1 MNDHVNVLENFEEII
16 NSIKRIEKNAE
27 VFRELKEISTEL
39 SQLKEYVKENVD
51 NFFKG
56 FQQFNT
62 DLTQYSKLIDFHQQV
77 VNCSKWEE
85 ARIRIFDFISQQI
98 NYDLAFILVKLTE
111 ENQEYSILLRPEEEK
126 ARIQKFIRNSDL
138 ANLKAYLKKRNS
150 AINNLDLENPEKLN
164 WKTLGLS
171 KAILFPLT
179 VQGKNIGTGFILRR
193 EIDFQPHEVAF
204 VNLILGLISLIVYQ
218 SKYYDVLKEK
228 LTKQAASKK
237 IEVDSSFKNY
247 IDNGPLSLFVLDSN
261 KIILQTNKAA
271 ISTWQRND
279 NPLGENFLE
288 IVPEAFR
295 NGLARII
302 DESRDNQ
309 IDNYISPLMK
319 DGDSKI
325 IAEFFISSYELT
337 GQKDL
342 RLILVLDISSRFY
355 REQIEHRNEILDE
368 LDQFSRI
375 LVGQLI
381 NLLTTIIPNIA
392 LLRNRL
398 KSDLPSRQY
407 LDVIDRAARR
417 SSNLIHK
424 FLNYDLEDLENLEE
438 INVNKLLR
446 AHITA
451 LQEDIPER
459 IKIKLNLDP
468 QIKSFPLYPL
478 KMVKIFDI
486 LLSNSL
492 TALQNRENSELEFS
506 TRILQQKENGL
517 IGSTNFYLKK
527 GSYLELCVRDNG
539 IGIPSKSLM
548 QVLKPFYSTR
558 VKNEGVGLELFI
570 AYNIVKE
577 MKGQIFIDSEIDK
590 YTAVYIYLPFK
601 EEDKMRTATYEKID
615 HKRELVVQRPTI
627 LVVDDEYNIRSMMRE
642 IMEMSGLKVFTAG
655 NGKDGVEMYK
665 KYRDD
670 IDLIIMDMVMPIMDG
685 REAFLE
691 IKKIDPQQKI
701 FIISGYS
708 QREDLE
714 DMLEKGA
721 VGFLRKPFQVKEI
734 VSKVKEILGSTN

>member
-1 MNDHVNVLENFEEII
+1 
-16 NSIKRIEKNAE
+16 
-27 VFRELKEISTEL
+27 
-39 SQLKEYVKENVD
+39 
-51 NFFKG
+51 
-56 FQQFNT
+56 
-62 DLTQYSKLIDFHQQV
+62 
-77 VNCSKWEE
+77 
-85 ARIRIFDFISQQI
+85 
-98 NYDLAFILVKLTE
+98 
-111 ENQEYSILLRPEEEK
+111 
-126 ARIQKFIRNSDL
+126 
-138 ANLKAYLKKRNS
+138 
-150 AINNLDLENPEKLN
+150 
-164 WKTLGLS
+164 
-171 KAILFPLT
+171 
-179 VQGKNIGTGFILRR
+179 
-193 EIDFQPHEVAF
+193 
-204 VNLILGLISLIVYQ
+204 
-218 SKYYDVLKEK
+218 
-228 LTKQAASKK
+228 
-237 IEVDSSFKNY
+237 
-247 IDNGPLSLFVLDSN
+247 
-261 KIILQTNKAA
+261 
-271 ISTWQRND
+271 
-279 NPLGENFLE
+279 
-288 IVPEAFR
+288 
-295 NGLARII
+295 
-302 DESRDNQ
+302 
-309 IDNYISPLMK
+309 
-319 DGDSKI
+319 
-325 IAEFFISSYELT
+325 
-337 GQKDL
+337 L

-375 LVGQLI
+375 LVGQLN
-381 NLLTTIIPNIA
+381 NLITTIIPNIA

-438 INVNKLLR
+438 INVNKLLK

-492 TALQNRENSELEFS
+492 TALQNRENSEIEFS

-590 YTAVYIYLPFK
+590 YTGVYICLPFK
-601 EEDKMRTATYEKID
+601 EEEKMRTATYEKID
-615 HKRELVVQRPTI
+615 HKREVVAQRPTI

>member
-85 ARIRIFDFISQQI
+85 ARIRIFDFLSQQI

-126 ARIQKFIRNSDL
+126 ARIQKFILNSDL

-193 EIDFQPHEVAF
+193 EKDFQPQEVAF

-288 IVPEAFR
+288 IVPEAYR

-302 DESRDNQ
+302 AESRDNQ

-319 DGDSKI
+319 DGDSRI

-375 LVGQLI
+375 LVGQLN
-381 NLLTTIIPNIA
+381 NLITTIIPNIA

-615 HKRELVVQRPTI
+615 HKREVVVQRPTI

>member
-1 MNDHVNVLENFEEII
+1 MNDRVNVLENFEENI

-85 ARIRIFDFISQQI
+85 ARIRIFDFLSQQI

-193 EIDFQPHEVAF
+193 EKDFQPHEVAL

-218 SKYYDVLKEK
+218 SKYYDVL
-228 LTKQAASKK
+228 
-237 IEVDSSFKNY
+237 N

-288 IVPEAFR
+288 IVPEAYR

-319 DGDSKI
+319 DGDSRI

-375 LVGQLI
+375 LVGQLN
-381 NLLTTIIPNIA
+381 NLITTIIPNIA

-506 TRILQQKENGL
+506 TRILQLKENGL
-517 IGSTNFYLKK
+517 IGIL
-527 GSYLELCVRDNG
+527 
-539 IGIPSKSLM
+539 
-548 QVLKPFYSTR
+548 FYSS
-558 VKNEGVGLELFI
+558 K
-570 AYNIVKE
+570 
-577 MKGQIFIDSEIDK
+577 
-590 YTAVYIYLPFK
+590 
-601 EEDKMRTATYEKID
+601 
-615 HKRELVVQRPTI
+615 KRR
-627 LVVDDEYNIRSMMRE
+627 RR
-642 IMEMSGLKVFTAG
+642 F
-655 NGKDGVEMYK
+655 
-665 KYRDD
+665 R
-670 IDLIIMDMVMPIMDG
+670 
-685 REAFLE
+685 AFYCL
-691 IKKIDPQQKI
+691 
-701 FIISGYS
+701 
-708 QREDLE
+708 
-714 DMLEKGA
+714 
-721 VGFLRKPFQVKEI
+721 
-734 VSKVKEILGSTN
+734 